1 MSVDIINILN
11 FFEKNFS
18 DITRQYEWDNSN
30 RQIIVDY
37 YGKVNKVALALDPT
51 KQVIKKAIDK
61 GCELLITHH
70 PLFFGKINSITKGN
84 LLSDKVIL
92 AIQNNLNIASYHTN
106 LDLADFSLNDYLAE
120 KLDAQVIDGFI
131 KEGSEKYYK
140 FVVYTP
146 VGYENKIIEAFDL
159 SGAGQIG
166 NYKKCTFSTIGT
178 GTFEPGNNTKPFIGE
193 HGIFEEVKEARIET
207 IVPAKNLSR
216 LIKNVINAHPYEEVA
231 YDIYPIEISKSY
243 SLGRICKLNTK
254 TDLKSFISHI
264 SQKLGCAIKYN
275 FLDDNLIF
283 DEFAVV
289 TGSGASLWKHCKQ
302 KGVRVFLTGDLKHH
316 DALDAKEEGVVI
328 IDAGHYSTEKIFME
342 YIQKVLETK
351 FKIEAIIIDED
362 ESIKIWR

>member
-18 DITRQYEWDNSN
+18 DLTRQYEWDNSN
-30 RQIIVDY
+30 RQIIVN
-37 YGKVNKVALALDPT
+37 YGKVKKVALALDPT
-51 KQVIKKAIDK
+51 KKVIEQAIDK

-84 LLSDKVIL
+84 LLSDKIII

-106 LDLADFSLNDYLAE
+106 LDLADFSLNDYLAD
-120 KLDAQVIDGFI
+120 KLDAEVVDGFI

-166 NYKKCTFSTIGT
+166 NYRKCTFSTIGT
-178 GTFEPGNNTKPFIGE
+178 GTFEPGDNTKPFIGE
-193 HGIFEEVKEARIET
+193 QGVFEEVKEARIET
-207 IVPAKNLSR
+207 IVPEKNLSR
-216 LIKNVINAHPYEEVA
+216 LVNNVINAHPYEEVA
-231 YDIYPIEISKSY
+231 YDIYPIEIGKNY
-243 SLGRICKLNTK
+243 SLGRVCKLRSK
-254 TDLKSFISHI
+254 TDLKTFIDYI
-264 SQKLGCAIKYN
+264 SKKLECKIKYN
-275 FLDDNLIF
+275 FIDDNLLF
-283 DEFAVV
+283 DKFAVV
-289 TGSGASLWKHCKQ
+289 TGSGGSLWKYCKQ
-302 KGVRVFLTGDLKHH
+302 KGIKVFLTGDLKHH

-342 YIQKVLETK
+342 YIKKVLETK
-351 FKIEAIIIDED
+351 FEIEVIIIDEE

>member
-11 FFEKNFS
+11 FFERNFS
-18 DITRQYEWDNSN
+18 DLTRQYEWDNSN

-37 YGKVNKVALALDPT
+37 GKVKKVALALDPT
-51 KQVIKKAIDK
+51 KKVIKQAIDK

-84 LLSDKVIL
+84 LLSDKIII
-92 AIQNNLNIASYHTN
+92 AIQNKLNIASYHTN
-106 LDLADFSLNDYLAE
+106 LDLADFSLNDYLAD
-120 KLDAQVIDGFI
+120 KLDAQVVDGFI

-178 GTFEPGNNTKPFIGE
+178 GTFEPGDNTKPFIGE
-193 HGIFEEVKEARIET
+193 QGVLEEVKEARIET
-207 IVPAKNLSR
+207 IVPEKNLMK
-216 LIKNVINAHPYEEVA
+216 LVNNVINAHPYEEVA
-231 YDIYPIEISKSY
+231 YDIYPIEISKNY
-243 SLGRICKLNTK
+243 SLGRVCKLSSK
-254 TDLKSFISHI
+254 TDLKTFIDYI
-264 SQKLGCAIKYN
+264 SKKLKCKIKYN
-275 FLDDNLIF
+275 FIDDNLFF
-283 DEFAVV
+283 DKFAVV

-302 KGVRVFLTGDLKHH
+302 KGIKVFLTGDLKHH

-342 YIQKVLETK
+342 YIKKVLETK
-351 FKIEAIIIDED
+351 FEIEVIIIDEE